1 MRRFAALVLSAW
13 FCFLSSVQAAGYGNW
28 AAIIVA
34 GDWHAHSGAP
44 SEVFDNARR
53 DLGKAFQRIGF
64 APGNI
69 LEFSVRPERY
79 PTQDLLH
86 SDQSEIANELWD
98 LSNRTS
104 GGCLIYFTSHGS
116 PDGVVVDD
124 SQISPDSMARIIGN
138 ACGERPTVVIIAACY
153 SGVFVPALA
162 APNRMVFTA
171 ARPDRPSFGC
181 GEEDKYTFFDTCM
194 LQTLPGS
201 SDFPGL
207 ARGVQACVAAREK
220 KEDMFPSEPQ
230 LSIGDKV
237 ATQLSSWR

>member
-1 MRRFAALVLSAW
+1 MRRFLALAVSGWLCLTMSARG
-13 FCFLSSVQAAGYGNW
+13 AGYGDW

-53 DLGKAFQRIGF
+53 DLGMAFRRIGF
-64 APGNI
+64 APDNI

-79 PTQDLLH
+79 PGQNLLH
-86 SDQSEIANELWD
+86 SDKTMIADELWD
-98 LSNRTS
+98 LSNRAT

-124 SQISPDSMARIIGN
+124 TQISPDSMARIIGN
-138 ACGERPTVVIIAACY
+138 ACGDRPTVVIIAACY
-153 SGVFVPALA
+153 SGVFVPPLA

-194 LQTLPGS
+194 LASLPGS

-220 KEDMFPSEPQ
+220 KEDVYPSEPQ

-237 ATQLSSWR
+237 AAELPSWR